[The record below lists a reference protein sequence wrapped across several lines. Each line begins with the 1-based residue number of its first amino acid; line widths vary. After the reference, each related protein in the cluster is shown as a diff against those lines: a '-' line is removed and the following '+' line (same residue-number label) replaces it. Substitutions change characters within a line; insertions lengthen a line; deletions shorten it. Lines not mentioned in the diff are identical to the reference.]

1 VKQLNS
7 LFGFVQDPPEYGA
20 TPLLLECRREIGRF
34 LRGER
39 ETYPPM
45 PRGYFDAATTRALAA
60 LRARALVDRR
70 EELLTE
76 FPVALA
82 AEGVTNTWR
91 PAAERLYHNW
101 LAYLR

>member
-1 VKQLNS
+1 
-7 LFGFVQDPPEYGA
+7 
-20 TPLLLECRREIGRF
+20 
-34 LRGER
+34 
-39 ETYPPM
+39 
-45 PRGYFDAATTRALAA
+45 LAA
-60 LRARALVDRR
+60 RARVGRR

-101 LAYLR
+101 LAYLRAQNTQRQPAR